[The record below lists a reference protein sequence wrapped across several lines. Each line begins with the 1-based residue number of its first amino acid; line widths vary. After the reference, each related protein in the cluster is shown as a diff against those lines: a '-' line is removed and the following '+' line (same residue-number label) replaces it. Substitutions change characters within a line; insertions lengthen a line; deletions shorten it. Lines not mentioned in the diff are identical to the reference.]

1 MLRCLNYEMVLM
13 ATVTHTKNVAAGC
26 AALAICESLLLA
38 LTELKVLD
46 DSDARGVLEDA
57 AAAHR
62 DAESDAPD
70 AAVHNEAAQMIERI
84 LSIRNALPRR

>member
-1 MLRCLNYEMVLM
+1 MSDI
-13 ATVTHTKNVAAGC
+13 KDVAAGC

-46 DSDARGVLEDA
+46 DHELRGVLEDA

-62 DAESDAPD
+62 GVESTAPD
-70 AAVHNEAAQMIERI
+70 AAVHNEAAHIIEHI
-84 LSIRNALPRR
+84 LSIRSALPRR

>member
-1 MLRCLNYEMVLM
+1 M
-13 ATVTHTKNVAAGC
+13 APMSDIKDLAAGS

-38 LTELKVLD
+38 LTELRILD
-46 DSDARGVLEDA
+46 DHDARGVLEDA

-62 DAESDAPD
+62 GVESTAPD
-70 AAVHNEAAQMIERI
+70 AAVHIEAAHIIEHI

>member
-1 MLRCLNYEMVLM
+1 M
-13 ATVTHTKNVAAGC
+13 APLIDIKDLAAGS

-46 DSDARGVLEDA
+46 DHDARGVLEDA

-62 DAESDAPD
+62 GADTTAPD
-70 AAVHNEAAQMIERI
+70 AAVHSEAAHLIEHI

>member
-1 MLRCLNYEMVLM
+1 M
-13 ATVTHTKNVAAGC
+13 AKPTDKNAAAAGF

-46 DSDARGVLEDA
+46 VKDTNGVLEDA

-62 DAESDAPD
+62 EVPAASAD
-70 AAVHNEAAQMIERI
+70 AAVHKAAASLIEQII
-84 LSIRNALPRR
+84 LDRNAIPRS